1 MKLLFLINFYAMFN
15 QIPFVKWLTAVK
27 SKLWRSKMT
36 KEIRCRDVGVDC
48 DWVATGETEEEIM
61 KKAAEHA
68 KKAHGMNEIPPE
80 LVQRVREAI
89 KAQK

>member
-1 MKLLFLINFYAMFN
+1 
-15 QIPFVKWLTAVK
+15 
-27 SKLWRSKMT
+27 MT

-68 KKAHGMNEIPPE
+68 KKAHGMNEIPQE
-80 LVQRVREAI
+80 LVQKVRAAI
-89 KAQK
+89 HDKK

>member
-1 MKLLFLINFYAMFN
+1 
-15 QIPFVKWLTAVK
+15 
-27 SKLWRSKMT
+27 MT

-48 DWVATGETEEEIM
+48 DWAVTGETEEEIM

-68 KKAHGMNEIPPE
+68 KKAHGMNEIPQE

-89 KAQK
+89 RTHK

>member
-1 MKLLFLINFYAMFN
+1 
-15 QIPFVKWLTAVK
+15 
-27 SKLWRSKMT
+27 MT

-68 KKAHGMNEIPPE
+68 KKDHGMNEIPPE